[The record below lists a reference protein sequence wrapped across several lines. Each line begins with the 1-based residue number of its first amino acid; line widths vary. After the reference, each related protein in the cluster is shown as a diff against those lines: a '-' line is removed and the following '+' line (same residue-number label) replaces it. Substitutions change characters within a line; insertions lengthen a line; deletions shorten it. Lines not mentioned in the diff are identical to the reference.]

1 MIMMDVIMMI
11 VTVMFLML
19 DAGFSCLM
27 VMSVAAV
34 RMIVAMVVMAE
45 AGHTDQV
52 DRQSKRTYNQQ
63 FGKSFRFA
71 PIC

>member
-27 VMSVAAV
+27 VMSVASV

-52 DRQSKRTYNQQ
+52 DCQSKGAYNQ
-63 FGKSFRFA
+63 
-71 PIC
+71 